1 MRLVSAGLAVAVSN
15 VSLDHPGWLRET
27 CGRVRRAFRF
37 DNTVCTAICEAQHV
51 TFEPAV
57 ETGTPAD
64 ATTMSSLIDWFD
76 SASLPASF
84 RATVPFWH
92 DTRVQRVRNPDLWDA
107 LLPPIFRQRRRAQDV
122 ESLYRRFC
130 INHGS
135 IIATTAGLTLLPPTP
150 ETVAGLPDDAFIQ
163 LGMRD
168 KRRPLR
174 AAAEACLN
182 RASEWDELP
191 PGKLFAGLQTV
202 RHVGRWTAG
211 AAVADHT
218 NDYSFYTLP
227 VDVAYRQWKEFLA
240 PPSVDLSEQDFV
252 QAWAT
257 LHYGHRSTLIA
268 LILAAPHRR
277 RTADRLVGG
286 TKPTARMVG

>member
-1 MRLVSAGLAVAVSN
+1 MRLVFSGLAVAGSN

-37 DNTVCTAICEAQHV
+37 DNTVCTAICEANHV
-51 TFEPAV
+51 TFEPTV

-84 RATVPFWH
+84 RATVPFRH

-150 ETVAGLPDDAFIQ
+150 ESVAGLPDDAFIK

-191 PGKLFAGLQTV
+191 PGKLFAGLQT
-202 RHVGRWTAG
+202 RTPR
-211 AAVADHT
+211 
-218 NDYSFYTLP
+218 
-227 VDVAYRQWKEFLA
+227 R
-240 PPSVDLSEQDFV
+240 
-252 QAWAT
+252 
-257 LHYGHRSTLIA
+257 A
-268 LILAAPHRR
+268 LDRR
-277 RTADRLVGG
+277 RGSSRPHQRLQLLHPPGRRGLPTVERIPRPAISRPVRTRLRPGVGDSPLRTPLNTDRTHPGRTPSTAHR
-286 TKPTARMVG
+286 